1 MQVTENTNEWI
12 NWIEESVSKEYYRFY
27 ERVHFNNI
35 QKVGTGRFGKVYRA
49 NWKNS
54 GKYLA
59 LRFFFNLDDVTAKEV
74 VHELK
79 IHQNQNF
86 QSNNYLLVM
95 EYADSG
101 TLKNYLKENFNNL
114 TWNDKC
120 NLAYQLACAVSCL
133 HNEGVVHRDLHSSN
147 VLVHQNTIKLSDFG
161 LSKRIELSSN
171 AQSNLLGTIPYVDPK
186 GFSERRENKNS
197 TQIYLLDEKSD
208 IYSVGVLFWEISS
221 GHPPFYTEGG
231 QYDIDLALEISQ
243 GLREKPIPNT
253 PDDYIKV
260 YTDCWNGEP
269 VNRPTINQVV
279 EILKTIIEK
288 SNVTTTIDTST
299 NIDNSLHGELS
310 QVNQTFDKINISEKE
325 LGKTVNDIVKYIFQM
340 ANEGK
345 DTKTIKYILNYFNNN
360 NINPQEIYN
369 CVSEQNHT
377 LAQYYVGLCYEFG
390 RGTVKNGKLA
400 FEYYEKVAN
409 KGYASG
415 KFKIENQNFQSNN
428 YLLVMEYADSGT
440 LKNYLKENF
449 NNLTWND
456 KCNLAY
462 QLACAVSCLHNEG
475 VVHRDLHSS
484 NVLVHQNTIKLS
496 DFGLSKRIEL
506 SSNAQSNLLGTIP
519 YVDPKGF
526 SERRENKNSTQ
537 IYLLDEKSDIYSVGV
552 LFWEISSG
560 HPPFYT
566 EGGQYDIDLALE
578 ISQGLREK
586 PIPNTPDD
594 YIKVYTDCWNGEP
607 VNRPT
612 INQVVEILKTIIE
625 KSNVTTTIDTSTNID
640 NSLHGELSQV
650 NQTFDKINISEK
662 ELGKTVNDIV
672 KYIFQMAN
680 EGKDTKT
687 IKYIL
692 NYFNNNNINPQEIY
706 NCVSEQNHTL
716 AQYYVGLCYEFGR
729 GTVKNGKLAFE
740 YYEKV
745 ANKGYASGKFKIG
758 YFYKNGIG
766 TKVNKQKTIELYKQ
780 AANLGSCAAQNN
792 LAIMYNTGDGVG
804 KDYVKAFEL
813 YHKAANLGDST
824 AQFNVAAIYENG
836 DGIVRDLSSAIYWYE
851 KSAKQGFQRAQDRL
865 EILKFFV

>member
-27 ERVHFNNI
+27 ERAHFSNI

-59 LRFFFNLDDVTAKEV
+59 LRSFFNLDDVTAKEV

-79 IHQNQNF
+79 IHRDIQFHNNIIKFHGIAKFDPENQNF

-147 VLVHQNTIKLSDFG
+147 VLVRQNTIKLSDFG

-197 TQIYLLDEKSD
+197 TQISSLNEKSD

-260 YTDCWNGEP
+260 YTDCWSGEP

-279 EILKTIIEK
+279 ERLKTIIEK

-369 CVSEQNHT
+369 WLLINQSNPDYIFLLGYFNYLGIETEIDEKKAFDLFISVSEQNHT
-377 LAQYYVGLCYEFG
+377 L
-390 RGTVKNGKLA
+390 T
-400 FEYYEKVAN
+400 
-409 KGYASG
+409 
-415 KFKIENQNFQSNN
+415 
-428 YLLVMEYADSGT
+428 
-440 LKNYLKENF
+440 
-449 NNLTWND
+449 
-456 KCNLAY
+456 
-462 QLACAVSCLHNEG
+462 
-475 VVHRDLHSS
+475 
-484 NVLVHQNTIKLS
+484 
-496 DFGLSKRIEL
+496 
-506 SSNAQSNLLGTIP
+506 
-519 YVDPKGF
+519 
-526 SERRENKNSTQ
+526 
-537 IYLLDEKSDIYSVGV
+537 
-552 LFWEISSG
+552 
-560 HPPFYT
+560 
-566 EGGQYDIDLALE
+566 
-578 ISQGLREK
+578 
-586 PIPNTPDD
+586 
-594 YIKVYTDCWNGEP
+594 
-607 VNRPT
+607 
-612 INQVVEILKTIIE
+612 
-625 KSNVTTTIDTSTNID
+625 
-640 NSLHGELSQV
+640 
-650 NQTFDKINISEK
+650 
-662 ELGKTVNDIV
+662 
-672 KYIFQMAN
+672 
-680 EGKDTKT
+680 
-687 IKYIL
+687 
-692 NYFNNNNINPQEIY
+692 
-706 NCVSEQNHTL
+706 
-716 AQYYVGLCYEFGR
+716 QYYVGLCYEFGR

-766 TKVNKQKTIELYKQ
+766 TNVNKQKTIELYKQ
-780 AANLGSCAAQNN
+780 AANLGNCAAQNN
-792 LAIMYNTGDGVG
+792 LAIMYKSGDGVG

-824 AQFNVAAIYENG
+824 AQFNVAAMYENG